1 MPTQALSQMNIR
13 LDSRVK
19 KAGDVVLA
27 EEGANPTT
35 LVRALWQK
43 IARGAA
49 DLHQVEEVL
58 GLRTKSG
65 STQDATQEK
74 LAVMRRGRA
83 LFAEGLIS
91 LGIDP
96 ARVSPPPDESDADL
110 YAEALIDRMQ
120 ERGLW

>member
-1 MPTQALSQMNIR
+1 MTTQALSQLNVR
-13 LDSRVK
+13 LDSGVK

-35 LVRALWQK
+35 LIRALWQK

-58 GLRTKSG
+58 GLRAKET
-65 STQDATQEK
+65 TEDAALKK
-74 LAVMRRGRA
+74 LAAMRRGRA
-83 LFAEGLIS
+83 LFAEGLTT

-96 ARVSPPPDESDADL
+96 AYVSAPPEQSDVDL